1 MIAIVDYGL
10 GNLKSIL
17 YALERLGQEAI
28 ITSSREEISSANGI
42 ILPGVGAFRRGMEN
56 LNKANLTSVLK
67 ESVKAGKPILGIC
80 LGMQLLF
87 TRSSEHGKSNGLN
100 IIPGR
105 VEKFGAGLKVP
116 HMGWNQIH
124 KTRPS
129 SLLAGIPEGAFFY
142 FAHSYYPIPADAG
155 VSVGVSEYGGQFAS
169 AVEVGRVFATQFH
182 PERSGNL
189 GLHVLENFCKICRKS

>member
-17 YALERLGQEAI
+17 YALERLGQEAV
-28 ITSSREEISSANGI
+28 ITSSVNQVASADGI

-56 LNKANLTSVLK
+56 LNKAALGAVLK

-87 TRSSEHGKSNGLN
+87 SQSSEHGKSSGLN
-100 IIPGR
+100 IIPGK
-105 VEKFGAGLKVP
+105 VERFAPGLKVP

-155 VSVGVSEYGGQFAS
+155 VSVGVTEYGGQFAS
-169 AVEVGRVFATQFH
+169 AVELGRVFATQFH

-189 GLHVLENFCKICRKS
+189 GLHVLENFCRVSRKS

>member
-1 MIAIVDYGL
+1 
-10 GNLKSIL
+10 
-17 YALERLGQEAI
+17 
-28 ITSSREEISSANGI
+28 
-42 ILPGVGAFRRGMEN
+42 
-56 LNKANLTSVLK
+56 
-67 ESVKAGKPILGIC
+67 
-80 LGMQLLF
+80 MQLLF
-87 TRSSEHGKSNGLN
+87 TRSSEHGRSNGLN

>member
-17 YALERLGQEAI
+17 YALERLGQEAV
-28 ITSSREEISSANGI
+28 ITSSVNQVASADGI
-42 ILPGVGAFRRGMEN
+42 ILPGVGAFKRGMEN
-56 LNKANLTSVLK
+56 LNKAALGAVLK

-87 TRSSEHGKSNGLN
+87 SQSSEHGKSSGLN
-100 IIPGR
+100 IIPGK
-105 VEKFGAGLKVP
+105 VERFAPGLKVP

-155 VSVGVSEYGGQFAS
+155 VSVGVTEYGGQFAS
-169 AVEVGRVFATQFH
+169 AVELGRVFATQFH

-189 GLHVLENFCKICRKS
+189 GLHVLENFCRVSRKS